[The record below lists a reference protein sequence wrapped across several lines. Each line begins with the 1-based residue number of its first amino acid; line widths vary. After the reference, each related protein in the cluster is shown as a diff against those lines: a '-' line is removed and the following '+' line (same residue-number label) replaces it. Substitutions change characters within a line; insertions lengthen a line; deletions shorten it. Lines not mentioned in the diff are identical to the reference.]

1 MVIRIIL
8 SVCIFCVAVLIFI
21 NSLSYFHPDFSHG
34 FLLGKKELFNGI
46 YKYGFYAHIIST
58 PVVITIGTLQTFFR
72 FEKKYPKLHRNAGK
86 IYVATVLFLAAPG
99 GFIMA
104 FSAIGGQ
111 LSELCFLLLAM
122 LWIYFTYKAYQAAR
136 NKNFD
141 EHKRHMQR
149 SFILMVSAINLRIL
163 MFIFIRFLHYE
174 GPEMYTLAAWLS
186 WLPGLLIYELIQFK
200 KLKKSSG
207 ARL

>member
-1 MVIRIIL
+1 MVGKIFLSLIIL
-8 SVCIFCVAVLIFI
+8 SIAALIFHS
-21 NSLSYFHPDFSHG
+21 SLSYFTPDFSHG
-34 FLLGKKELFNGI
+34 FLLGKKELFEGI

-58 PVVITIGTLQTFFR
+58 PIVITIGTLQIFFR

-122 LWIYFTYKAYQAAR
+122 LWIYFTYKAYQSAR
-136 NKNFD
+136 NKNFKD
-141 EHKRHMQR
+141 HKKHMTR
-149 SFILMVSAINLRIL
+149 SFLLMLSAINLRIL
-163 MFIFIRFLHYE
+163 TFIFIRFFQYE
-174 GPEMYTLAAWLS
+174 GVEMYTLAAWLS
-186 WLPGLLIYELIQFK
+186 WLPGLLIYELLQYRK
-200 KLKKSSG
+200 NKLS
-207 ARL
+207 L

>member
-1 MVIRIIL
+1 MVIGKIIL
-8 SVCIFCVAVLIFI
+8 SLLILFI
-21 NSLSYFHPDFSHG
+21 AALIAYGSLSYFPADFTHG

-46 YKYGFYAHIIST
+46 YKYGFYAHVIST
-58 PVVITIGTLQTFFR
+58 PIVITIGTLQTFFR

-99 GFIMA
+99 GLIMA

-122 LWIYFTYKAYQAAR
+122 LWIYFTYKAYQEAK
-136 NKNFD
+136 NKNFS

-149 SFILMVSAINLRIL
+149 SFILMLSAINLRIL
-163 MFIFIRFLHYE
+163 MFIFIRCNFE
-174 GPEMYTLAAWLS
+174 GPQMYTVAAWLS
-186 WLPGLLIYELIQFK
+186 WLPGLLIYEFVQYRK
-200 KLKKSSG
+200 TQVP
-207 ARL
+207 